1 MNLFKYT
8 QIIGGIIMF
17 TILTIAM
24 TGIFYVMGNSHKLVE
39 RKIED
44 KDTTVV
50 SKVETVSVGEFEKI
64 VPPIKVNKKP
74 LIVVKQKNIPKTV
87 ETPKPSPK
95 VDTTSVEILDETDLD
110 F

>member
-8 QIIGGIIMF
+8 QIVGGIIMF

-24 TGIFYVMGNSHKLVE
+24 TGIFYVMANGNRLVE
-39 RKIED
+39 SKITE
-44 KDTTVV
+44 KPTPVI

-64 VPPIKVNKKP
+64 TPYIKLKDTTP
-74 LIVVKQKNIPKTV
+74 IVVKPKITPKTI

-95 VDTTSVEILDETDLD
+95 IDTTSVEILDETDLD